1 MAIFLYE
8 DQEGEMKEFL
18 KLLKL
23 RWWTG
28 VHVAVE
34 LEPEKDT
41 CPSVRVCVHRSSDT
55 SRHWILPKLGM
66 MLEDNKCRKVTR
78 PFFPGKI
85 NLINYS

>member
-34 LEPEKDT
+34 LEPGN
-41 CPSVRVCVHRSSDT
+41 VRPCVRPCVRSSSGI
-55 SRHWILPKLGM
+55 SRRRIFPKLGM
-66 MLEDNKCRKVTR
+66 VVEEDECRKVTR

-85 NLINYS
+85 IFINYS